1 MDFLQSYNGSIQAV
15 AAVLNLFL
23 IGALTFYSHRLQK
36 KNYSIELY
44 SRLQQEIKDCIGEIN
59 ECIKYFTIQEHKT
72 SLYLHELHNKKD
84 ERNLF
89 MNIDI
94 RKSIINN
101 FKNNSKND
109 IKEAIISSM
118 NENDEITL
126 PGLGVFFEILWK
138 NSDEEH
144 QDYILNIIESNLKGD

>member
-1 MDFLQSYNGSIQAV
+1 
-15 AAVLNLFL
+15 
-23 IGALTFYSHRLQK
+23 
-36 KNYSIELY
+36 
-44 SRLQQEIKDCIGEIN
+44 
-59 ECIKYFTIQEHKT
+59 
-72 SLYLHELHNKKD
+72 
-84 ERNLF
+84 

-109 IKEAIISSM
+109 IKEVIISSM

-138 NSDEEH
+138 NSNEEH
-144 QDYILNIIESNLKGD
+144 QDYILNIIERNLKGD

>member
-1 MDFLQSYNGSIQAV
+1 
-15 AAVLNLFL
+15 
-23 IGALTFYSHRLQK
+23 
-36 KNYSIELY
+36 
-44 SRLQQEIKDCIGEIN
+44 
-59 ECIKYFTIQEHKT
+59 
-72 SLYLHELHNKKD
+72 
-84 ERNLF
+84 

-138 NSDEEH
+138 NSDKEH

>member
-1 MDFLQSYNGSIQAV
+1 
-15 AAVLNLFL
+15 
-23 IGALTFYSHRLQK
+23 
-36 KNYSIELY
+36 
-44 SRLQQEIKDCIGEIN
+44 
-59 ECIKYFTIQEHKT
+59 
-72 SLYLHELHNKKD
+72 
-84 ERNLF
+84 

-144 QDYILNIIESNLKGD
+144 QDYILNIIENNLKGD